1 MIVPMPDDE
10 LRSLARDIDARCR
23 LRGAFTLRSGRVS
36 DEYFDK
42 YLFESDPGLLRRV
55 TDAMVPLM
63 PSDTEVLGGLE
74 LGGIPLVTLL
84 SQTMGLPAL
93 FVRKT
98 AKEYGT
104 RRLAEGG
111 DPAGRV
117 VTLVEDVITTGG
129 AVANAAHAL
138 RSLGATVTTVVCAI
152 DRSPSG
158 GGELGPEGVMVRS
171 VLTKAFLDSAGDA
184 LQCFRRSDT
193 QHGYVLHDHGSK
205 GG

>member
-1 MIVPMPDDE
+1 MGRDTYSAEVSSVIAFARTETAFLDNKDLVENLAASDFSFDE
-10 LRSLARDIDARCR
+10 LLTANATVYLVLPAAKLQSYARWLRLMVTVGLRAVARRGSRS
-23 LRGAFTLRSGRVS
+23 
-36 DEYFDK
+36 
-42 YLFESDPGLLRRV
+42 
-55 TDAMVPLM
+55 PL
-63 PSDTEVLGGLE
+63 
-74 LGGIPLVTLL
+74 
-84 SQTMGLPAL
+84 GLPAL

-111 DPAGRV
+111 GPAGRV

-138 RSLGATVTTVVCAI
+138 RALGATVTTVVCAI

-158 GGELGPEGVMVRS
+158 AGELGPEGVMVRS
-171 VLTKAFLDSAGDA
+171 VLTKALLDFARKG
-184 LQCFRRSDT
+184 LQCC
-193 QHGYVLHDHGSK
+193 